1 MTNKEFFHQLGLLYR
16 KRRIELKIKL
26 LTLATRCAISV
37 DTMRAIEQG
46 SASVKIGSWL
56 AVADVLGLAEAW
68 QSLLVEPVDP
78 FDEYDRKQGLEEKI
92 LKRRVRS

>member
-16 KRRIELKIKL
+16 KRRIALKIKL

-37 DTMRAIEQG
+37 DTMRAIERG
-46 SASVKIGSWL
+46 SESVKIGSWL
-56 AVADVLGLAEAW
+56 AVADVLGLGEAW
-68 QSLLVEPVDP
+68 KSLLVEPVDP
-78 FDEYDRKQGLEEKI
+78 FAEYDRKQGLEEKI

>member
-1 MTNKEFFHQLGLLYR
+1 MTNEEFFHQLGLLYR

-37 DTMRAIEQG
+37 DTMRAIERG
-46 SASVKIGSWL
+46 SEKVKIGSWL
-56 AVADVLGLAEAW
+56 AVAEALGLAEAW
-68 QSLLVEPVDP
+68 KSLLAQPVDP
-78 FDEYDRKQGLEEKI
+78 FAAYDRAQGLEERI